1 MNEVSTLMRIELVQI
16 LFLLLM
22 YLLSRKFHPSF
33 GIPGTEVSGD
43 PWEINSK
50 QAVGWEW

>member
-1 MNEVSTLMRIELVQI
+1 MTL
-16 LFLLLM
+16 FM
-22 YLLSRKFHPSF
+22 YLLSRKFHSSF

-43 PWEINSK
+43 PWTINSK

>member
-1 MNEVSTLMRIELVQI
+1 
-16 LFLLLM
+16 M

-43 PWEINSK
+43 VWEVNSK